1 MRTHSGERP
10 HVCEIENC
18 NKNFSDS
25 SSLARHRRIH
35 TGKRPYKCRHEG
47 CNKSFA
53 RKNVLTAHQKV
64 AHGSTTKRT
73 MLQWRPFNEIPH
85 LMKQKNKNNK
95 KSTPILSDEE
105 SLSSL
110 SPISQD
116 ERVIDHYFAYK
127 PQPTTTYLP
136 KIVNMEYIFKEIPSN
151 YSF

>member
-10 HVCEIENC
+10 HVCEFENC

-53 RKNVLTAHQKV
+53 RKNVLTTHQKV
-64 AHGSTTKRT
+64 AHGTTAKRT
-73 MLQWRPFNEIPH
+73 MLQWRPFNEIPE
-85 LMKQKNKNNK
+85 LMKQKK
-95 KSTPILSDEE
+95 KKQSISSDEE
-105 SLSSL
+105 SVSSL

-116 ERVIDHYFAYK
+116 ERMIDHYFVYPQQQQK
-127 PQPTTTYLP
+127 PMQLP
-136 KIVNMEYIFKEIPSN
+136 RIVNMEYINITPYQF
-151 YSF
+151 